1 MPTDLLIKEVES
13 LSQEHKKEVYDFIL
27 FLKSKNDNNGKNTKR
42 VLGIWNNEQFFMA
55 DDFDETPECF
65 KEYV

>member
-13 LSQEHKKEVYDFIL
+13 LSQEHKQEVYDFIL
-27 FLKSKNDNNGKNTKR
+27 FLKSKNDNNKKNKKR
-42 VLGIWNNEQFFMA
+42 VLGIWDNEHFFMA
-55 DDFDETPECF
+55 DDFDNTPDCF